1 MKYTFK
7 AYERLKS
14 KKKIQELFTSGR
26 VIKSFPFKLVYTPL
40 DQGQEEHQIQLA
52 VSVSKRL
59 FKNAVDRNRQKRLI
73 KEAYRLQKPALY
85 LELKNSYACM
95 IIYLSKEELSFDQS
109 QKAMKK
115 LLTKFIK
122 HTNEEI

>member
-1 MKYTFK
+1 
-7 AYERLKS
+7 
-14 KKKIQELFTSGR
+14 
-26 VIKSFPFKLVYTPL
+26 
-40 DQGQEEHQIQLA
+40 
-52 VSVSKRL
+52 
-59 FKNAVDRNRQKRLI
+59 RNRQKRLI

-85 LELKNSYACM
+85 LELTNSYACM